1 MFRLKVRRIVSWIAS
16 VELFRLCLSISV
28 LLHGAGYAAYL
39 ISTAPGEAVS
49 SDELQLKDVEVDFE
63 DFPPELLG
71 GTGSPAPIDKKEW
84 IEGSGKNA
92 PDAAEDDVDFNA
104 LSGDGTDRDGYLYSF
119 HGDRPPT
126 PIINFDL
133 KSYFPKEARRA
144 NITRK
149 TVTVL
154 IQVDEYGKLQS
165 ARIVSGRAGYGFDE
179 AAMAIVN
186 RARFAPGYIKGRP
199 TKMNH
204 RLPVTFV
211 LED

>member
-49 SDELQLKDVEVDFE
+49 SDELELKDVEVDFE

-71 GTGSPAPIDKKEW
+71 GTGSPAPVDKKEW

-92 PDAAEDDVDFNA
+92 PDAADDDVDFNA

>member
-1 MFRLKVRRIVSWIAS
+1 MLRLKANRILKRIAS
-16 VELFRLCLSISV
+16 VELFRLCLTVSL
-28 LLHGAGYAAYL
+28 LLHGIGYAGYL

-49 SDELQLKDVEVDFE
+49 SDDIQLREVEVDFE

-71 GTGSPAPIDKKEW
+71 GVSSPGPVDKKEW
-84 IEGSGKNA
+84 IEGSGKDA
-92 PDAAEDDVDFNA
+92 PDAADDDVDFNA

-165 ARIVSGRAGYGFDE
+165 ARLVSGRAGYGFDE
-179 AAMAIVN
+179 AAMAIVK

>member
-1 MFRLKVRRIVSWIAS
+1 VFRLKVRRIVSWIAS

-49 SDELQLKDVEVDFE
+49 SDELELKDVEVDFE

-71 GTGSPAPIDKKEW
+71 GTGSPAPVDKKEW

-92 PDAAEDDVDFNA
+92 PDAADDDVDFNA

>member
-49 SDELQLKDVEVDFE
+49 SDEIQLKDVEVDFE

-92 PDAAEDDVDFNA
+92 PDAADDDVDFNA

>member
-16 VELFRLCLSISV
+16 VELFRLCLTISV